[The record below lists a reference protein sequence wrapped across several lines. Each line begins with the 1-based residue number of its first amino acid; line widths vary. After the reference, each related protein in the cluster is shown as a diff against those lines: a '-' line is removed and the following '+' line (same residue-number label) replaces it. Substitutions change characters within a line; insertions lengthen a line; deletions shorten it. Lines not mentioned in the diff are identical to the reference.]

1 MAKPEPA
8 FHDQTNILPTGRL
21 IIVFSALA
29 SALLITFIDQQSIGV
44 VLPTIGRDLNSSST
58 ITWAGTSSLIAN
70 TAFQVLYGRLS
81 DIFGRKVMLV
91 TCLGLLA
98 LGDLLCSFART
109 GPQFFAFRG
118 ISGVASGGIMAL
130 AMMVVSDVTTLKQRG
145 KFMGILGSCIGLGN
159 AVGPFISSAFTE
171 RVTWRALFWLLCP
184 LAVCSGLI
192 LYFLLPP
199 QTIPPEPLRAK
210 LAKIDYAG
218 ILFSSAGTILLLIP
232 VSGIG
237 TQFPSSSPKTIAML
251 TIGSVLLLLFGLN
264 EWKVAKLPMF
274 PFRLFK
280 KPALAAMMVQNFLI
294 GLAYYSIMFY
304 LPIFYQT
311 ARQMTVIESAL
322 LILPIVLP
330 QSLASVASGQYMSR
344 TNRYGEVIWVGFSLW
359 VIAAAVESRFSR
371 NFPLAGIVVT
381 LIAQGMGVGFTF
393 QPTLVAAQ
401 AHSARQDRA
410 VVISSRNFLRALGGA
425 AGLAIASALFSNT
438 LVGHINSVSGVPA
451 DVVNEIKS
459 SVFSMPEISGLTEEQ
474 RIIVLDTYT
483 EASRSVFYFWEG
495 CMGLCWLLMFFIK
508 DKGLQRKEETQGN
521 TVTASR
527 REDEESGSITVSGDE
542 GAPARAGEK
551 ANDLVTASRGETESH
566 AGQQ

>member
-1 MAKPEPA
+1 
-8 FHDQTNILPTGRL
+8 
-21 IIVFSALA
+21 
-29 SALLITFIDQQSIGV
+29 
-44 VLPTIGRDLNSSST
+44 
-58 ITWAGTSSLIAN
+58 
-70 TAFQVLYGRLS
+70 
-81 DIFGRKVMLV
+81 MLV

-210 LAKIDYAG
+210 LAKIDYLG

-237 TQFPSSSPKTIAML
+237 TQFSTSSAGTIAML
-251 TIGSVLLLLFGLN
+251 SIGSVLLLLFGLN
-264 EWKVAKLPMF
+264 EWKFAKLPMF
-274 PFRLFK
+274 PREYRTYLTLTLKALLTSYIVRLFK

-294 GLAYYSIMFY
+294 GLAYYSILYY

-311 ARQMTVIESAL
+311 ARQMSVIQSAL

-359 VIAAAVESRFSR
+359 VIAAAVESQFSR
-371 NFPLAGIVVT
+371 NFPLGGIVVV
-381 LIAQGMGVGFTF
+381 LIAQGMGIGFTF
-393 QPTLVAAQ
+393 QPSEFRMLQFLDNYSEDSLTWSCIALVAAQ
-401 AHSARQDRA
+401 AHSAKQDRA

-438 LVGHINSVSGVPA
+438 LVGHLNSTSAIPT
-451 DVVNEIKS
+451 DVANEIKS
-459 SVFSMPEISGLTEEQ
+459 SVFSMPDISSLTDEQ
-474 RIIVLDTYT
+474 RIFVYDTYSK
-483 EASRSVFYFWEG
+483 ASRSVFYFWEG
-495 CMGLCWLLMFFIK
+495 CIGVCWLLMFFIK
-508 DKGLQRKEETQGN
+508 DKGLQRKEEKQES
-521 TVTASR
+521 AAAQSR
-527 REDEESGSITVSGDE
+527 RADEESGSITASGDE
-542 GAPARAGEK
+542 VATAREEEK
-551 ANDLVTASRGETESH
+551 RNHLTTAARDESERH
-566 AGQQ
+566 DVQR

>member
-1 MAKPEPA
+1 
-8 FHDQTNILPTGRL
+8 
-21 IIVFSALA
+21 
-29 SALLITFIDQQSIGV
+29 
-44 VLPTIGRDLNSSST
+44 
-58 ITWAGTSSLIAN
+58 
-70 TAFQVLYGRLS
+70 
-81 DIFGRKVMLV
+81 MLV

-199 QTIPPEPLRAK
+199 QTIPPEPLRVK
-210 LAKIDYAG
+210 LAKIDYLG
-218 ILFSSAGTILLLIP
+218 ILFSSSGTILLLIP
-232 VSGIG
+232 VSGIE
-237 TQFPSSSPKTIAML
+237 TQFLTSSPGTIAML
-251 TIGSVLLLLFGLN
+251 SVGSVLLLLFGLN
-264 EWKVAKLPMF
+264 EWKFAKLPMF
-274 PFRLFK
+274 PRQSRAYPSLILKALLTCHIVRLFK

-294 GLAYYSIMFY
+294 GLAYYSILYY

-311 ARQMTVIESAL
+311 ARQMSVIQSAL

-344 TNRYGEVIWVGFSLW
+344 TNRYGEVIWAGFSLW
-359 VIAAAVESRFSR
+359 VIAAAVESQFSR
-371 NFPLAGIVVT
+371 NFPLGGIVVV
-381 LIAQGMGVGFTF
+381 LIAQGMGIGFTF
-393 QPTLVAAQ
+393 QPSESCKTHFLDHSEDLLTWSRIALVAAQ
-401 AHSARQDRA
+401 AHSAKQDRA

-438 LVGHINSVSGVPA
+438 LVAHLNSTSAIPA
-451 DVVNEIKS
+451 DVADEIKS
-459 SVFSMPEISGLTEEQ
+459 SVFSMPDISGLTDEQ
-474 RIIVLDTYT
+474 RIFVFDTYSR
-483 EASRSVFYFWEG
+483 ASRSVFYFWEG
-495 CMGLCWLLMFFIK
+495 CIGVCWLLMFFIK
-508 DKGLQRKEETQGN
+508 DKGLQRKEEKQEN
-521 TVTASR
+521 TEAQSQR
-527 REDEESGSITVSGDE
+527 ADEESGSTTASGDE
-542 GAPARAGEK
+542 AATAREEK
-551 ANDLVTASRGETESH
+551 PNHLTTVPRDGSERHYVQR
-566 AGQQ
+566 

>member
-344 TNRYGEVIWVGFSLW
+344 TNR
-359 VIAAAVESRFSR
+359 FSR